1 MQAPPT
7 ARDILVLAQI
17 VDLVREAEGAT
28 RSWIEAETGLGRAV
42 VNDRLAEGIDLGII
56 EELEPVAEKG
66 RRGRPSRSLRFRAE
80 AGVILSACLGA
91 GSMHAA
97 VSDLDGEP
105 IAKVFRNIDVSHGP
119 ETTLRLVHRTF
130 QRLLARAGS
139 DPGAVWGIAVGV
151 PGPVEF
157 SSGRVVAPPIMP
169 GWDGFDVRSWF
180 HERYGAPVWVDNEV
194 NLMAFGE
201 WARGEPQER
210 RDLLY
215 VKVATGIGAGL
226 ITNGHLHRGDNG
238 AAGDIGHVHVTDDR
252 KAVCRCGK
260 TGCLEAVAGGW
271 AMLNRLE
278 VAARAG
284 KSPYLKSLLDERGH
298 LILSDLGHAE
308 AHGDTIVT
316 TMSRQNARVTG
327 QAIAGVV
334 NFANPGTLVLGG
346 GVMRGTSLFFDT
358 FRDTVLESTIEL
370 ASRGLTI
377 RPASLDF
384 YEGAIGGA
392 LLAVEQL
399 FRPSTMRLWLADGD
413 PRVRVD
419 EIHDAA

>member
-7 ARDILVLAQI
+7 ARDILVLSQI
-17 VDLVREAEGAT
+17 IDLVRETDGVT

-42 VNDRLAEGIDLGII
+42 VNDRLAEGIDLGIL

-80 AGVILSACLGA
+80 AGVVLSACLGA
-91 GSMHAA
+91 SSMHAA

-105 IAKVFRNIDVSHGP
+105 IVKIYRDLDVSDGP
-119 ETTLRLVHRTF
+119 EATLKLVHRTF
-130 QRLLARAGS
+130 QRLLAKAGEVG
-139 DPGAVWGIAVGV
+139 PVWGIAIGV

-157 SSGRVVAPPIMP
+157 STGRVVAPPIMP
-169 GWDGFDVRSWF
+169 GWNGFDVRSWF
-180 HERYGAPVWVDNEV
+180 QERYGAPVWVDNEV

-226 ITNGHLHRGDNG
+226 VTNGHLHRGDSG
-238 AAGDIGHVHVTDDR
+238 AAGDIGHVHVTDDK

-260 TGCLEAVAGGW
+260 VGCLEAVAGGW
-271 AMLNRLE
+271 AMLNHLDALARSGRSPVL
-278 VAARAG
+278 AAQ
-284 KSPYLKSLLDERGH
+284 L
-298 LILSDLGHAE
+298 E
-308 AHGDTIVT
+308 AHGRLVPSDIGLAEEQGDALVRKAAVT
-316 TMSRQNARVTG
+316 AARITG

-346 GVMRGTSLFFDT
+346 GVLRGTSLFFDT
-358 FRDTVLESTIEL
+358 FRDTVLENTIEL

-384 YEGAIGGA
+384 FEGAVGGA

-413 PRVRVD
+413 PRGAVD
-419 EIHDAA
+419 DIHDAA

>member
-1 MQAPPT
+1 MSQ
-7 ARDILVLAQI
+7 
-17 VDLVREAEGAT
+17 
-28 RSWIEAETGLGRAV
+28 
-42 VNDRLAEGIDLGII
+42 
-56 EELEPVAEKG
+56 
-66 RRGRPSRSLRFRAE
+66 
-80 AGVILSACLGA
+80 
-91 GSMHAA
+91 
-97 VSDLDGEP
+97 
-105 IAKVFRNIDVSHGP
+105 GP
-119 ETTLRLVHRTF
+119 EATLRNVHRAF
-130 QRLLARAGS
+130 QRLLAKAGPDAS
-139 DPGAVWGIAVGV
+139 VWGVAIGV

-157 SSGRVVAPPIMP
+157 STGRVVAPPIMP

-180 HERYGAPVWVDNEV
+180 SERYGAPVWVDNEV
-194 NLMAFGE
+194 NLMAYGE

-226 ITNGHLHRGDNG
+226 VTNGHLHRGDSG
-238 AAGDIGHVHVTDDR
+238 AAGDIGHVHVTDDK

-278 VAARAG
+278 TAARAG
-284 KSPYLKSLLDERGH
+284 KAPWLASRLEERGRLVLLD
-298 LILSDLGHAE
+298 LGRAE
-308 AHGDTIVT
+308 ENGDTIVAT
-316 TMSRQNARVTG
+316 WSEENARITG

-346 GVMRGTSLFFDT
+346 GVMRGSSLFFDT

-370 ASRGLTI
+370 AARGLTI

-384 YEGAIGGA
+384 FEGAIGGA

-399 FRPSTMRLWLADGD
+399 FRPATMRLWLADGD
-413 PRVRVD
+413 PRDRVE
-419 EIHDAA
+419 EIHEAA